1 MNNFVPEWLPA
12 SEQELARIWMFADDP
27 QSVTVAQAQ
36 IDRLLTRNPLGVG
49 QPLPEGLFKL
59 TVSPLTVFYS
69 VDSAQRT
76 VEVSWVWYT
85 P

>member
-1 MNNFVPEWLPA
+1 MNAFVPEWLPL

-27 QSVTVAQAQ
+27 QAVTEAQAQ
-36 IDRLLTRNPLGVG
+36 IDRWLTRNPLGVG
-49 QPLPEGLFKL
+49 QPMPEGLFKL
-59 TVSPLTVFYS
+59 TVAPLTVFYS
-69 VDSAQRT
+69 VDSARRT